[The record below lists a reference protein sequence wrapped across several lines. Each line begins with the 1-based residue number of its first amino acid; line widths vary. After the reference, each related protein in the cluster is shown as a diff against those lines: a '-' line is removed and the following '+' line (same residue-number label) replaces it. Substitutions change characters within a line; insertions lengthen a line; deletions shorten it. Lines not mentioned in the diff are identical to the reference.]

1 MTGLAA
7 DRGLTAVLRVREARE
22 RDSRTG
28 LQKALEVV
36 RRREA
41 EAEAA
46 RSRLDAAPEFGQ
58 GTVEEYHAHH
68 SLLQALA
75 EAVAEK
81 QEEVR
86 RSISVGKEA
95 RRRWLVDR
103 QALRTVE
110 LLLERRVTERR
121 QEGARR
127 EAARLDELAA
137 QGWQR
142 DRTAAGTP
150 TTEATA

>member
-1 MTGLAA
+1 MTGPAA
-7 DRGLTAVLRVREARE
+7 DRGLAAVLRVREARE

-46 RSRLDAAPEFGQ
+46 RSRLSSAPDFGQ
-58 GTVEEYHAHH
+58 GPAEEYRAHH
-68 SLLQALA
+68 RLLQVLA
-75 EAVAEK
+75 EAVSERE
-81 QEEVR
+81 EEVR
-86 RSISVGKEA
+86 RSVSVGKEA

-110 LLLERRVTERR
+110 LLLERTVTERR

-142 DRTAAGTP
+142 DRAAAGTP
-150 TTEATA
+150 GTEATS

>member
-1 MTGLAA
+1 MTGPAA
-7 DRGLTAVLRVREARE
+7 DRGLAAVLRVREARE

-46 RSRLDAAPEFGQ
+46 RSRLSSAPGFGQ
-58 GTVEEYHAHH
+58 GTAEEYRAHH
-68 SLLQALA
+68 RLLQVLA
-75 EAVAEK
+75 EAVAERE
-81 QEEVR
+81 EEVR
-86 RSISVGKEA
+86 RSVSVGKEA
-95 RRRWLVDR
+95 RRRWLADR

-142 DRTAAGTP
+142 DRAAAGTP
-150 TTEATA
+150 GTEATS